1 MEAIFWGVRGS
12 IPTPAGPKEIRQKII
27 EILRLALAE
36 GVRLENENQLRAY
49 IGGLPPLKRG
59 MIGGNTACVE
69 VRSEAEWEEA
79 LILDAGSGIRPLGLE
94 MMKGSFGRGEGTA
107 HLFLS
112 HTHWDHIMGFPFF
125 APAFVPGNRIRVYG
139 AHENLEERIERQQ
152 MPEHFPVPLE
162 SMGAEVEFVQLEE
175 GEIIDLGPMQVR
187 SKALNHPGRSFGYR
201 IEEEGT
207 SLIYATDVEF
217 KDVSDDRVMGRYH
230 DFFRNGDAL
239 IVDAQYTL
247 SESFA
252 KEDWGHSS
260 AFIGVDLATRA
271 GIRSL
276 ILFHHEPTY
285 DDGKIEYEVL
295 RASRE
300 YLVRLH
306 PDAELEVIA
315 AYEGLEIS
323 L

>member
-1 MEAIFWGVRGS
+1 
-12 IPTPAGPKEIRQKII
+12 
-27 EILRLALAE
+27 
-36 GVRLENENQLRAY
+36 
-49 IGGLPPLKRG
+49 
-59 MIGGNTACVE
+59 
-69 VRSEAEWEEA
+69 
-79 LILDAGSGIRPLGLE
+79 
-94 MMKGSFGRGEGTA
+94 
-107 HLFLS
+107 
-112 HTHWDHIMGFPFF
+112 MGFPFF
-125 APAFVPGNRIRVYG
+125 APAFVSGNRVFVYG
-139 AHENLEERIERQQ
+139 LHENLEERMTRQQ

-162 SMGAEVEFVQLEE
+162 SMGADIEFVRLEE
-175 GEIIDLGPMQVR
+175 DEVVHLGPMRVR

-201 IEEEGT
+201 VEEEDA
-207 SLIYATDVEF
+207 SLIYASDVEF
-217 KDVSDDRVMGRYH
+217 KDTTDEQVMGRYR

-239 IVDAQYTL
+239 IFDAQYTL

-260 AFIGVDLATRA
+260 AFIGVDLATEA
-271 GIRSL
+271 GIRNL

-300 YLVRLH
+300 YLIRLH

>member
-1 MEAIFWGVRGS
+1 M
-12 IPTPAGPKEIRQKII
+12 
-27 EILRLALAE
+27 
-36 GVRLENENQLRAY
+36 
-49 IGGLPPLKRG
+49 
-59 MIGGNTACVE
+59 
-69 VRSEAEWEEA
+69 
-79 LILDAGSGIRPLGLE
+79 
-94 MMKGSFGRGEGTA
+94 
-107 HLFLS
+107 HLFIS

-125 APAFVPGNRIRVYG
+125 APAFVPGNRVFVYG
-139 AHENLEERIERQQ
+139 LHENLEERMTRQQ

-162 SMGAEVEFVQLEE
+162 SMGADIEFVRLEE
-175 GEIIDLGPMQVR
+175 DEVVHLGPMRVR
-187 SKALNHPGRSFGYR
+187 RKALNHPGRSFGYR
-201 IEEEGT
+201 VEEEDA
-207 SLIYATDVEF
+207 SLIYASDVEF
-217 KDVSDDRVMGRYH
+217 KDTTDEQVMGRYR

-239 IVDAQYTL
+239 IFDAQYTL

-260 AFIGVDLATRA
+260 AFIGVDLATEA
-271 GIRSL
+271 GIRNL

-300 YLVRLH
+300 YLIRLH